1 MKMLVFQTGD
11 YFFSFDL
18 KSAYHH
24 IMMHELDKEY
34 LGFEWKSKY
43 YVFKVLAFGL
53 DTYYLR

>member
-24 IMMHELDKEY
+24 IMMHELDKAY

-43 YVFKVLAFGL
+43 YVFKVLGL